1 VRALGATDEAAVLR
15 RRIAA
20 LERENERLRSGGRR
34 YGLVWDERAGERSDT
49 PLPRFAEEPS
59 MAVGAGE
66 RPVLLLEGDNRDALR
81 WLRRTHPGAIDVVYI
96 DPPYNTGRAD
106 FAYGDRF
113 AGDDAADRHSAW
125 LSFMAPRLRL
135 AHELLGERG
144 VLVASI
150 DDNEFAQLK
159 LLLDDL
165 FGEANFIGDVI
176 RATNS
181 TKSNSSFLSINYD
194 HTFFYARDRAALEA
208 LARETGRRWEVPKN
222 NVEEYRQH
230 VARLRRMGLS
240 RDRIAEELKELTK
253 YPRFVDFVNY
263 WYVDDRGLY
272 RKGDLGGVRDGN
284 RTPLRNPLTGR
295 DDPVPPGGFRFGPA
309 ELERLVA
316 DDRIHFHT
324 DGSLPT
330 IKRYLDDNPR
340 QRPKGIM
347 SDDQR
352 PDANLLEAMGLRFDN
367 PKQLAFMRRILG
379 IFEPDATI
387 LDFFA
392 GSGTTGH
399 AVLALN
405 AEDGG
410 TRQAI
415 LCTDD
420 ENGICRSVTHP
431 RLKMAIEGYA
441 DQRTKRKTGRA
452 VRVPGLGGALRFFAA
467 PLDSPRR

>member
-1 VRALGATDEAAVLR
+1 VSALPATDEAALLR
-15 RRIAA
+15 RRIAE
-20 LERENERLRSGGRR
+20 LERENQRLRRGRR
-34 YGLVWDERAGERSDT
+34 YGLVWDERSDDRAET
-49 PLPRFAEEPS
+49 PLPRFVEDAA
-59 MAVGAGE
+59 MAVGQGE
-66 RPVLLLEGDNRDALR
+66 RPVLLYEGDNRDALR
-81 WLRRTHPGAIDVVYI
+81 WLRRTHRGAIDVVYI

-106 FAYGDRF
+106 LAYGDRF
-113 AGDDAADRHSAW
+113 AGGEAHDRHSAW

-135 AHELLGERG
+135 AHELLGEHG

-159 LLLDDL
+159 LLLDDV

-181 TKSNSSFLSINYD
+181 TKSNSTFLSINYD

-208 LARETGRRWEVPKN
+208 LARETGRRWEVPKS
-222 NVEEYRQH
+222 NVEEYRRQ
-230 VARLRRMGLS
+230 AERLQRMGLP
-240 RDRIAEELKELTK
+240 RDEIAAELKELTK

-272 RKGDLGGVRDGN
+272 RKGDLGGVKDGN
-284 RTPLRNPLTGR
+284 PAPLQNPLTGC

-379 IFEPDATI
+379 IFAPDATI

-410 TRQAI
+410 ARQAI

-431 RLKMAIEGYA
+431 RLRMAIEGYA
-441 DQRTKRKTGRA
+441 DRRAERRTGRP
-452 VRVPGLGGALRFFAA
+452 VEVPGLGGALRFFAA
-467 PLDSPRR
+467 PLASPRR

>member
-1 VRALGATDEAAVLR
+1 MARGLLSEDGVL
-15 RRIAA
+15 IA
-20 LERENERLRSGGRR
+20 S
-34 YGLVWDERAGERSDT
+34 
-49 PLPRFAEEPS
+49 
-59 MAVGAGE
+59 
-66 RPVLLLEGDNRDALR
+66 
-81 WLRRTHPGAIDVVYI
+81 I
-96 DPPYNTGRAD
+96 
-106 FAYGDRF
+106 
-113 AGDDAADRHSAW
+113 GDD
-125 LSFMAPRLRL
+125 
-135 AHELLGERG
+135 
-144 VLVASI
+144 
-150 DDNEFAQLK
+150 EFAHLK
-159 LLLDDL
+159 LLLDTI
-165 FGEANFIGDVI
+165 FGERNFVGDII

-181 TKSNSSFLSINYD
+181 TKSNSTLLSINYD
-194 HTFFYARDRAALEA
+194 HTFVYARDRAGLEA
-208 LARETGRRWEVPKN
+208 RLKASGRRWEVPKN
-222 NVEEYRQH
+222 NVEAYRRH
-230 VARLRRMGLS
+230 VVRLQRTGLS
-240 RDRIAEELKELTK
+240 RERITDELKELTK

-272 RKGDLGGVRDGN
+272 RKGDLGGVKDGN
-284 RTPLRNPLTGR
+284 PTPLPNPLTGR
-295 DDPVPPGGFRFGPA
+295 DDPVPPGGYRFGRA

-316 DDRIHFHT
+316 EDRIHFHT

-410 TRQAI
+410 SRQAI

-420 ENGICRSVTHP
+420 ENGTCRAVTYP
-431 RLKMAIEGYA
+431 RLRMAIEGYA
-441 DQRTKRKTGRA
+441 DRRAQRKTGR
-452 VRVPGLGGALRFFAA
+452 VVEVPGLGGALRFFAA
-467 PLDSPRR
+467 PIDSPRR

>member
-1 VRALGATDEAAVLR
+1 VTAQALPDE
-15 RRIAA
+15 
-20 LERENERLRSGGRR
+20 G
-34 YGLVWDERAGERSDT
+34 ERAERA
-49 PLPRFAEEPS
+49 PRFVEDPD
-59 MAVGAGE
+59 MAVGGGP
-66 RPVLLLEGDNRDALR
+66 RPILVLEGDNGEALR
-81 WLRRTHPGAIDVVYI
+81 WLRGTHRGAIDVVYI
-96 DPPYNTGRAD
+96 DPPYNTGRD
-106 FAYGDRF
+106 DLPYDDRF
-113 AGDDAADRHSAW
+113 DHHAAWRA
-125 LSFMAPRLRL
+125 FMAPRLRI
-135 AHELLGERG
+135 ARELLTEDG
-144 VLVASI
+144 VLIVSI
-150 DDNEFAQLK
+150 DDNEFAHLK

-165 FGEANFIGDVI
+165 FGERNFVGNII

-181 TKSNSSFLSINYD
+181 TKSNSTLLSINYD
-194 HTFFYARDRAALEA
+194 HTYVYARDRAGLEA
-208 LARETGRRWEVPKN
+208 RLKASGRRWEVPKN
-222 NVEEYRQH
+222 NVEAYRRQ
-230 VARLRRMGLS
+230 ADRLQRMGLPPE
-240 RDRIAEELKELTK
+240 RITEELKELTK

-263 WYVDDRGLY
+263 WYVDARGVY

-284 RTPLRNPLTGR
+284 PAPLHNPLTGR

-316 DDRIHFHT
+316 EDRVHFHT

-330 IKRYLDDNPR
+330 IKRYLDDNLG

-379 IFEPDATI
+379 VFAPDATI

-405 AEDGG
+405 ADDGG

-431 RLKMAIEGYA
+431 RLRMAIEGYVDRRA
-441 DQRTKRKTGRA
+441 KRRTGRT
-452 VRVPGLGGALRFFAA
+452 VEVPGLGGGLRFYTAA
-467 PLDSPRR
+467 LASPRR

>member
-1 VRALGATDEAAVLR
+1 MWE
-15 RRIAA
+15 
-20 LERENERLRSGGRR
+20 ERG
-34 YGLVWDERAGERSDT
+34 DERTDAA
-49 PLPRFAEEPS
+49 LPRFVEDPS
-59 MAVGAGE
+59 MAVGDGV
-66 RPVLLLEGDNRDALR
+66 RPILLMEGDNRDALR
-81 WLRRTHPGAIDVVYI
+81 WLRHRRRGAIDVVYI

-106 FAYGDRF
+106 FSYGDRF
-113 AGDDAADRHSAW
+113 AGEDAAGRHATW

-135 AHELLGERG
+135 AHDLLADDG

-159 LLLDDL
+159 LLLDEV
-165 FGEANFIGDVI
+165 FGEGNFIGDVI

-181 TKSNSSFLSINYD
+181 TKSNSTFLSINYD
-194 HTFFYARDRAALEA
+194 HTFFYARDRAALET
-208 LARETGRRWEVPKN
+208 LARERGLRWEVPKN
-222 NVEEYRQH
+222 NVDEYRRQ
-230 VARLRRMGLS
+230 VERLQRLGLAP
-240 RDRIAEELKELTK
+240 DRIADELKELTK

-263 WYVDDRGLY
+263 WYVDARGLY

-284 RTPLRNPLTGR
+284 PTPLHNPLTGR
-295 DDPVPPGGFRFGPA
+295 DDPVPPGGFRFGTA
-309 ELERLVA
+309 ELARLVA
-316 DDRIHFHT
+316 EDRIHFHT

-352 PDANLLEAMGLRFDN
+352 PDANLLEAMGLRFEH

-379 IFEPDATI
+379 IFAPDATI

-410 TRQAI
+410 ARRCI
-415 LCTDD
+415 LVTDD
-420 ENGICRSVTHP
+420 ENGICREVTHP
-431 RLKMAIEGYA
+431 RLRMAIEGYV
-441 DQRTKRKTGRA
+441 DRRVERKTGR
-452 VRVPGLGGALRFFAA
+452 VEKVPGLGGALQFFAA
-467 PLDSPRR
+467 PLASPRR

>member
-1 VRALGATDEAAVLR
+1 MTATAPPSED
-15 RRIAA
+15 
-20 LERENERLRSGGRR
+20 EREARPPVFVE
-34 YGLVWDERAGERSDT
+34 DPD
-49 PLPRFAEEPS
+49 
-59 MAVGAGE
+59 MAVGSGH
-66 RPVLLLEGDNRDALR
+66 RPILLLEGDNRDALR
-81 WLRRTHPGAIDVVYI
+81 WIARTHRRAIDVVYI

-106 FAYGDRF
+106 LPYDDRF
-113 AGDDAADRHSAW
+113 ARAPGGDGHAEW

-135 AHELLGERG
+135 ARDLLTPDG
-144 VLVASI
+144 VLIVSI
-150 DDNEFAQLK
+150 DDNEFAHLK

-165 FGEANFIGDVI
+165 FGGRNFVGNII

-181 TKSNSSFLSINYD
+181 TKSNSTFLSINYD
-194 HTFFYARDRAALEA
+194 HTFVYARDKAGLEA
-208 LARETGRRWEVPKN
+208 RLKASGRRWEVPKN
-222 NVEEYRQH
+222 NVEEYRRQ
-230 VARLRRMGLS
+230 VERLRRLGLS
-240 RDRIAEELKELTK
+240 RERIAEELKELTK

-284 RTPLRNPLTGR
+284 PTPLRNPLTGR

-316 DDRIHFHT
+316 EDRIHFHA

-330 IKRYLDDNPR
+330 IKRYLDDHPA

-352 PDANLLEAMGLRFDN
+352 PDANLLEGMGLTFDN

-379 IFEPDATI
+379 IFAPDATI

-405 AEDGG
+405 AGDGG
-410 TRQAI
+410 TRQCI

-420 ENGICRSVTHP
+420 AGDTCRTVTLP
-431 RLKMAIEGYA
+431 RLRMAIEGYV
-441 DQRTKRKTGRA
+441 DRRVQRRTGRVA
-452 VRVPGLGGALRFFAA
+452 NVPGLGGSLRFFTA
-467 PLDSPRR
+467 S

>member
-1 VRALGATDEAAVLR
+1 VTAPALPAA
-15 RRIAA
+15 A
-20 LERENERLRSGGRR
+20 ER
-34 YGLVWDERAGERSDT
+34 DERPPAFVED
-49 PLPRFAEEPS
+49 PA
-59 MAVGAGE
+59 MAVGDGP
-66 RPVLLLEGDNRDALR
+66 RPILLLEGDNRDALR
-81 WLRRTHPGAIDVVYI
+81 WLRDTHDGAIDVAYI
-96 DPPYNTGRAD
+96 DPPYNTGRHDLPYA
-106 FAYGDRF
+106 DRF
-113 AGDDAADRHSAW
+113 DHHAQW
-125 LSFMAPRLRL
+125 LSFMAPRLR
-135 AHELLGERG
+135 AARELLTEDG
-144 VLVASI
+144 VLISSV
-150 DDNEFAQLK
+150 DDNEFAHLK
-159 LLLDDL
+159 LLLDEI
-165 FGEANFIGDVI
+165 FGERNFVGNII

-181 TKSNSSFLSINYD
+181 TKSNSTLLSINYD
-194 HTFFYARDRAALEA
+194 HTYVYARDRAGLEA
-208 LARETGRRWEVPKN
+208 RLKASGRRWEVPKN
-222 NVEEYRQH
+222 NVEAYRRQ
-230 VARLRRMGLS
+230 VARLQRLGLS
-240 RDRIAEELKELTK
+240 RERITEELKELTK

-284 RTPLRNPLTGR
+284 PEPLHNPLTGR
-295 DDPVPPGGFRFGPA
+295 DDPVPPGGFRFGPQ

-352 PDANLLEAMGLRFDN
+352 PDANTLEAMGLRFDN
-367 PKQLAFMRRILG
+367 PKQLAFMQRILG
-379 IFEPDATI
+379 IFAPDATI

-431 RLKMAIEGYA
+431 RLRMAIEGYA
-441 DQRTKRKTGRA
+441 DRRIMRRTGRA
-452 VRVPGLGGALRFFAA
+452 VEVAGLGGALRFFAA

>member
-1 VRALGATDEAAVLR
+1 
-15 RRIAA
+15 
-20 LERENERLRSGGRR
+20 
-34 YGLVWDERAGERSDT
+34 
-49 PLPRFAEEPS
+49 
-59 MAVGAGE
+59 
-66 RPVLLLEGDNRDALR
+66 
-81 WLRRTHPGAIDVVYI
+81 
-96 DPPYNTGRAD
+96 
-106 FAYGDRF
+106 
-113 AGDDAADRHSAW
+113 
-125 LSFMAPRLRL
+125 
-135 AHELLGERG
+135 
-144 VLVASI
+144 
-150 DDNEFAQLK
+150 
-159 LLLDDL
+159 
-165 FGEANFIGDVI
+165 
-176 RATNS
+176 
-181 TKSNSSFLSINYD
+181 
-194 HTFFYARDRAALEA
+194 
-208 LARETGRRWEVPKN
+208 VPKS
-222 NVEEYRQH
+222 NVEEYRQQ
-230 VARLRRMGLS
+230 VARLQRMGLG
-240 RDRIAEELKELTK
+240 RDRIAAELKELTK

-272 RKGDLGGVRDGN
+272 RKGDLGGVKDGN
-284 RTPLRNPLTGR
+284 PAPLPNPLTGR

-309 ELERLVA
+309 ELGRLVA
-316 DDRIHFHT
+316 EDRIHFHT

-379 IFEPDATI
+379 IFGPSATI

-431 RLKMAIEGYA
+431 RLRMAIEGYA
-441 DQRTKRKTGRA
+441 DRRAERKTGR
-452 VRVPGLGGALRFFAA
+452 VVEVPGLGGALRFFAA
-467 PLDSPRR
+467 PLASPRR

>member
-1 VRALGATDEAAVLR
+1 VSALAAPAGRQPDEDR
-15 RRIAA
+15 
-20 LERENERLRSGGRR
+20 
-34 YGLVWDERAGERSDT
+34 
-49 PLPRFAEEPS
+49 PRFVEDPE
-59 MAVGAGE
+59 MAVGSGAA
-66 RPVLLLEGDNRDALR
+66 PIVLIEGDNLDALR
-81 WLRRTHPGAIDVVYI
+81 WLAPTHRAAIDVVYI
-96 DPPYNTGRAD
+96 DPPYNTGSGERSYA
-106 FAYGDRF
+106 DRF
-113 AGDDAADRHSAW
+113 AGEDGADHHSAW
-125 LSFMAPRLRL
+125 RSFMAPRLTIAR
-135 AHELLGERG
+135 ELLDEDG
-144 VLVASI
+144 VLIASI
-150 DDNEFAQLK
+150 DDNEFAHLK
-159 LLLDDL
+159 LLLDEI
-165 FGEANFIGDVI
+165 FGERNFVGNII

-181 TKSNSSFLSINYD
+181 TKSNSTLLSINYD
-194 HTFFYARDRAALEA
+194 HTYVYARDRAGLEA
-208 LARETGRRWEVPKN
+208 RLKASGRRWEVPKN
-222 NVEEYRQH
+222 NVEAYRRQ
-230 VARLRRMGLS
+230 VAQLERLGLS
-240 RDRIAEELKELTK
+240 RERITEELKELTK

-284 RTPLRNPLTGR
+284 PEPLPNPLTGR

-316 DDRIHFHT
+316 EDRIHFHT

-330 IKRYLDDNPR
+330 IKRYLDEHPR

-352 PDANLLEAMGLRFDN
+352 PDANLLEAMGLRFGN

-410 TRQAI
+410 TRRAI

-420 ENGICRSVTHP
+420 ENGICRAVTHP
-431 RLKMAIEGYA
+431 RLKMAIEGHV
-441 DQRTKRKTGRA
+441 DERVRRRTGR
-452 VRVPGLGGALRFFAA
+452 VERVPGLGGSLRFWQ
-467 PLDSPRR
+467 RR

>member
-1 VRALGATDEAAVLR
+1 VSALAATDEAALL
-15 RRIAA
+15 RRIAE
-20 LERENERLRSGGRR
+20 LERENERLRRGGRR
-34 YGLVWDERAGERSDT
+34 YGLVWDDRPDDRPGT
-49 PLPRFAEEPS
+49 PLPRFVEDPA
-59 MAVGAGE
+59 MAVGDGD

-81 WLRRTHPGAIDVVYI
+81 WLRRTHRGAIDVVYI

-106 FAYGDRF
+106 LGYGDRF
-113 AGDDAADRHSAW
+113 AARDAADRHSAW
-125 LSFMAPRLRL
+125 LSFMAPRLTL
-135 AHELLGERG
+135 AHELLSERG
-144 VLVASI
+144 VLIASI

-159 LLLDDL
+159 LLLDEV
-165 FGEANFIGDVI
+165 FGEASFVGDVI
-176 RATNS
+176 HATNS
-181 TKSNSSFLSINYD
+181 TKSNSTFLSINYD
-194 HTFFYARDRAALEA
+194 HTFFYARDRAAIEA
-208 LARETGRRWEVPKN
+208 LARDTGRRWEVPKN
-222 NVEEYRQH
+222 NVEEYRRQ
-230 VARLRRMGLS
+230 VERLRRLGLT
-240 RDRIAEELKELTK
+240 RDQIADELKELTK

-272 RKGDLGGVRDGN
+272 RKGDLGGVKDGN
-284 RTPLRNPLTGR
+284 PAPLRNPLTGR
-295 DDPVPPGGFRFGPA
+295 DDPVPPGGFRFGAA

-316 DDRIHFHT
+316 EDRIHFHT

-379 IFEPDATI
+379 IFAPDATV

-410 TRQAI
+410 ARQAI

-420 ENGICRSVTHP
+420 ENGICRTVAHP
-431 RLKMAIEGYA
+431 RLRMAIEGHA
-441 DQRTKRKTGRA
+441 DRRARRRTGRD
-452 VRVPGLGGALRFFAA
+452 VHVPGLGGSLRFFAA